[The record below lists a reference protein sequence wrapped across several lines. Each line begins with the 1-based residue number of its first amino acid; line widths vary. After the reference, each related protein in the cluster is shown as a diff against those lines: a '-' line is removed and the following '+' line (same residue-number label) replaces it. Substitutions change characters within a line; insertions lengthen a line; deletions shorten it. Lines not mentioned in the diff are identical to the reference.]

1 MKPIMIYMS
10 LSIEDDYSTQMQDL
24 VYCVLDTRE
33 ETQKCDLVSI
43 IALIY

>member
-24 VYCVLDTRE
+24 VYCVLNE
-33 ETQKCDLVSI
+33 ELEKRHRNVI
-43 IALIY
+43 